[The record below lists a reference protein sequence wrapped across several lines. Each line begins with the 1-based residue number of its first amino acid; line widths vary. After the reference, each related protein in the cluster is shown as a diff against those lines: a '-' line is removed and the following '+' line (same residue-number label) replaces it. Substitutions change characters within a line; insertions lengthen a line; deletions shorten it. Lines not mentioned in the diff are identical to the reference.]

1 MKKKTRTFP
10 ALLRQPA
17 LDLTAKLSSKKSRS
31 LKKSAQ
37 RVDEKKLR
45 QNYAHKTTNYCWE
58 FLDYKDCRQQ
68 DCNDDDDD
76 DDDRSFASWVAKL
89 QEDVVES
96 WKLAMEEEEEEEEKE
111 WVGW

>member
-1 MKKKTRTFP
+1 MMKKKTRTFP

-17 LDLTAKLSSKKSRS
+17 LDSTAKLSSKKSRS
-31 LKKSAQ
+31 LKKSTQ
-37 RVDEKKLR
+37 RVDERKLR

-68 DCNDDDDD
+68 DCNEDE

-96 WKLAMEEEEEEEEKE
+96 WKLAMEEEEEEEKE